1 MTMYD
6 GFSDNQTPP
15 DPGAPDGMSAEDL
28 KCWEALGAAS
38 PVALATE
45 IPRAE
50 ALIKEWDPPREVSE
64 KPIARRRRGRIPGA
78 AKAAAAA
85 IILFASGWIAGG
97 NPQTMADEPMESGFA
112 ELATGSD
119 LVTAR
124 LSDGTLVRVGAGSLI
139 RFAETSNRR
148 DVWLDGQAFFAV
160 ASDPDRPFR
169 VRSAVGEAEAIGTRF
184 DYRSTGDELQLI
196 VVDGRVAL
204 SSGGQRVEVGAGE
217 MRGVRAAQIS
227 SATKVADV
235 YGALSWM
242 GRSLVF
248 HGTPL
253 DAVARELSARF
264 DIPVRLSDSTLS
276 ERTVTASFK
285 DQEFKEVFTAI
296 CRAVNTEC
304 SHSAD
309 GAVMAPRVI
318 GAGSGR

>member
-1 MTMYD
+1 MTTHD
-6 GFSDNQTPP
+6 GFRDDQNPP
-15 DPGAPDGMSAEDL
+15 DPREPDGMSDEDL
-28 KCWEALGAAS
+28 KCWKALGAAS
-38 PVALATE
+38 PVAPATE

-50 ALIKEWDPPREVSE
+50 ALIKEWDPPRGVSG
-64 KPIARRRRGRIPGA
+64 KAIARRHMWRIPG
-78 AKAAAAA
+78 AAAAA

-97 NPQTMADEPMESGFA
+97 NPQNMPDEPVESGFA

-139 RFAETSNRR
+139 RFTETSNRR

-169 VRSAVGEAEAIGTRF
+169 VRSAGGEAEAIGTRF

-217 MRGVRAAQIS
+217 MRGIRAAQIS
-227 SATKVADV
+227 SATKVEDV

-264 DIPVRLSDSTLS
+264 DIPVRLSESALS

-285 DQEFKEVFTAI
+285 DQDFEEVFTAI
-296 CRAVNTEC
+296 CRAVNAEC